1 MSDEFL
7 VKVRRAIGFDGLI
20 SIIIGA
26 FILFLPGRSARVVA
40 GMMSAALIAAG
51 LFKLLS
57 IFKKDSANGVTRL
70 GHLISSVIYIVAGL
84 FIFIDMQAAAISLI
98 LVVGILTG
106 MAWLIEGIIQLT
118 ILSQMGT
125 NKVWS
130 ILSAAISVIGG
141 LSLLFSPLLGGV
153 LVWSFFGITLLIIG
167 IFKLIQYFTLKN

>member
-57 IFKKDSANGVTRL
+57 IFKKNSANGVTRL
-70 GHLISSVIYIVAGL
+70 GHLITSVIYIVAGL

-118 ILSQMGT
+118 ILNQMGT

>member
-57 IFKKDSANGVTRL
+57 IFKKNSANGVTRL
-70 GHLISSVIYIVAGL
+70 GHLITSVIYIVAGL

>member
-40 GMMSAALIAAG
+40 GMMGAALIAAG

-84 FIFIDMQAAAISLI
+84 FIFI
-98 LVVGILTG
+98 TCK
-106 MAWLIEGIIQLT
+106 QL
-118 ILSQMGT
+118 LYR
-125 NKVWS
+125 
-130 ILSAAISVIGG
+130 
-141 LSLLFSPLLGGV
+141 
-153 LVWSFFGITLLIIG
+153 SF
-167 IFKLIQYFTLKN
+167 

>member
-40 GMMSAALIAAG
+40 GMMGAALIAAG

>member
-57 IFKKDSANGVTRL
+57 IFKKNSANGVTRL

-118 ILSQMGT
+118 ILNQMGT

>member
-1 MSDEFL
+1 
-7 VKVRRAIGFDGLI
+7 
-20 SIIIGA
+20 
-26 FILFLPGRSARVVA
+26 
-40 GMMSAALIAAG
+40 
-51 LFKLLS
+51 
-57 IFKKDSANGVTRL
+57 
-70 GHLISSVIYIVAGL
+70 
-84 FIFIDMQAAAISLI
+84 MQAAAISLI

-118 ILSQMGT
+118 ILNQMGT